1 MRFSKVNVGNLKYS
15 FIVSLIYVGTGTL
28 GLLGM
33 SIPVLNENVMLSFL
47 IVFVNVVTI
56 PVCFWGFGL
65 LYGGG
70 RESWP
75 EVLMAQFVV
84 FLAIWF
90 IVYCYR
96 QGSAQK
102 IRRER

>member
-33 SIPVLNENVMLSFL
+33 SVPSLYENALLSLL
-47 IVFVNVVTI
+47 ISLINLITM

-75 EVLMAQFVV
+75 EVLIAQFVV
-84 FLAIWF
+84 FLGIWF

-102 IRRER
+102 IRRE

>member
-1 MRFSKVNVGNLKYS
+1 MRISKVNVGNLKYS
-15 FIVSLIYVGTGTL
+15 FIVSLVYVGTGTL
-28 GLLGM
+28 ALLGM
-33 SIPVLNENVMLSFL
+33 SVPSLNENILLSLL
-47 IVFVNVVTI
+47 IPLINLITM
-56 PVCFWGFGL
+56 PVCFLGFGL

-75 EVLMAQFVV
+75 EILKVQFVV
-84 FLAIWF
+84 FLAFWF

-102 IRRER
+102 IRRE